1 VAAINIQVFK
11 EHAERDPEFLRAM
24 RYYDGVVRIS
34 VGDTE
39 IYDLTFREGKMTGA
53 GPRDAAEA
61 AIFVKAT
68 EEQWSAMLAEFPK
81 PFYHSLQSSA
91 VRHGV
96 VLSDTDATFAY
107 LPALNRMM
115 QILRMNHK
123 AG

>member
-1 VAAINIQVFK
+1 VALINIQAFK
-11 EHAERDPEFLRAM
+11 ERAKRDPEFLRAM

-39 IYDLTFREGKMTGA
+39 TYDLTFREGKMTGG
-53 GPRDAAEA
+53 GPGDVGEA
-61 AIFVKAT
+61 TISVKAT
-68 EEQWSAMLAEFPK
+68 EEQWSAMLAEYPK

-96 VLSDTDATFAY
+96 VLSGTDATFAY

-115 QILRMNHK
+115 QILRINHK

>member
-1 VAAINIQVFK
+1 VAVINIQTFK
-11 EHAERDPEFLRAM
+11 ERAGKDPEFLRAM
-24 RYYDGVVRIS
+24 RYYDGVLRIS

-39 IYDLTFREGKMTGA
+39 SYDLTFRDGKMTGA
-53 GPRDAAEA
+53 GASDAGGPM
-61 AIFVKAT
+61 IFVKAT
-68 EEQWSAMLAEFPK
+68 EEQWSAMLAEYPK

-96 VLSDTDATFAY
+96 LLSGTDATFAY

-115 QILRMNHK
+115 QILRMNRK